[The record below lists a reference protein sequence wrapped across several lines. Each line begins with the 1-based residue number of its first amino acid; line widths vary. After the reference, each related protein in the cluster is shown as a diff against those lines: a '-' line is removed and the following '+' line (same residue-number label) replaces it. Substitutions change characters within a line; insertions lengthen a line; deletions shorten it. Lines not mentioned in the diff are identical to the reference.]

1 MLKIDPITFI
11 VISSL
16 TIFIGYRFQKQPFR
30 RDLLYILLLIGC
42 LSVVY
47 YIRSI
52 NIVTV
57 EAAMKEAF
65 KQTTLPPIKE
75 PANKPKLKTP
85 KTNLVVQGS
94 GAGLIA
100 MAGALYALKYNEFT
114 KNVKK
119 VAGVSS
125 GSLLVYMIA
134 LGYSEE
140 EILRIVYHFNGDSL
154 FDKNL
159 FSSLRGLWSKCG
171 FYSNEPL
178 RIMVR
183 MLEARKDMPEN
194 LTFEQLFEKRKIELF
209 VVAVNINKSKTV
221 VFSVKDTPNV
231 AIRDAVCAS
240 MAVPYFFE
248 PMRIKMDG
256 ESEADVYVDG
266 AMGINFPLYLF
277 KGELSNTIGFKIT
290 DIYTK
295 RDKEIYYPN
304 HTITNIANYSAALMI
319 HNLFQLERLY
329 LDLTDDFWNHVIGV
343 PFDGANALKF
353 DISSDEKL
361 KVMQTS
367 FNEAIKQIENENKS
381 GRFESMRLPPAVQG
395 QLKQM
400 SATVRNIQLSPVDSL
415 SPTI

>member
-1 MLKIDPITFI
+1 
-11 VISSL
+11 
-16 TIFIGYRFQKQPFR
+16 
-30 RDLLYILLLIGC
+30 
-42 LSVVY
+42 
-47 YIRSI
+47 
-52 NIVTV
+52 
-57 EAAMKEAF
+57 
-65 KQTTLPPIKE
+65 
-75 PANKPKLKTP
+75 
-85 KTNLVVQGS
+85 
-94 GAGLIA
+94 
-100 MAGALYALKYNEFT
+100 
-114 KNVKK
+114 
-119 VAGVSS
+119 
-125 GSLLVYMIA
+125 
-134 LGYSEE
+134 
-140 EILRIVYHFNGDSL
+140 
-154 FDKNL
+154 
-159 FSSLRGLWSKCG
+159 
-171 FYSNEPL
+171 
-178 RIMVR
+178 
-183 MLEARKDMPEN
+183 MPEN